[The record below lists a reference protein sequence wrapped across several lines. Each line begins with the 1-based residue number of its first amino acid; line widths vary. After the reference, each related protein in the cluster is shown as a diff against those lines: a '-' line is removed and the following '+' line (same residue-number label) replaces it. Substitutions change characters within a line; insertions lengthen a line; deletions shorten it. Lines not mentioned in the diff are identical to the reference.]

1 MNSQGRGSARFNIMQ
16 VVAVLLLLCLMAV
29 QLEYVDAATYT
40 VGDSRGWSFKTDKWP
55 NGKQFRAGDVLI
67 FNYDSTLHNVVAVG
81 KGGYSSCTTPRGAK
95 VLTSGKDRVK
105 LARGQNYFICSFP
118 GHCESGMKVA
128 INAV

>member
-1 MNSQGRGSARFNIMQ
+1 MNSQGRGSARFTVVQ
-16 VVAVLLLLCLMAV
+16 VVAVLLCLMAV
-29 QLEYVDAATYT
+29 QYVDAATYT
-40 VGDSRGWSFKTDKWP
+40 VGDSGGWSFNTGKWP

-81 KGGYSSCTTPRGAK
+81 RGGYSSCTTPRGAK
-95 VLTSGKDRVK
+95 VLTSGNDRVK
-105 LARGQNYFICSFP
+105 LAKGQNYFICNFP